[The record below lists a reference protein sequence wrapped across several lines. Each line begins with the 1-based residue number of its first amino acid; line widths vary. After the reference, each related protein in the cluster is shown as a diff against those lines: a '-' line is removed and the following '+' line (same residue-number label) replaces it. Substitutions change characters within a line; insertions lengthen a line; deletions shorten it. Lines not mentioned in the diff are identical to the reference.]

1 MFTDKKDLDFYEA
14 ELLSGKTISEIDRM
28 SQDARHEG
36 RGCREKKKKSKD
48 SDTDDECS
56 SVRFTGGFYLFIFL
70 LY

>member
-1 MFTDKKDLDFYEA
+1 
-14 ELLSGKTISEIDRM
+14 M